1 MIDQDECRSIED
13 FFKDRKGMMYKV
25 NEGKD
30 GKDSDLGKFS
40 FFFIIVF
47 NTQKDYIYFWI
58 IRNGKRSLNHLETFG
73 CLNIELEIVKLYIS
87 I

>member
-1 MIDQDECRSIED
+1 MIDQGEYRSIED

-40 FFFIIVF
+40 FFLLLFLIYRRIIH
-47 NTQKDYIYFWI
+47 I
-58 IRNGKRSLNHLETFG
+58 FG
-73 CLNIELEIVKLYIS
+73 LSNL
-87 I
+87 

>member
-1 MIDQDECRSIED
+1 MIDQGEYRSIED

-40 FFFIIVF
+40 FFLLLFLIYRRIIH
-47 NTQKDYIYFWI
+47 I
-58 IRNGKRSLNHLETFG
+58 FG
-73 CLNIELEIVKLYIS
+73 LLGTES
-87 I
+87 DP

>member
-1 MIDQDECRSIED
+1 MIDQGECRSIED
-13 FFKDRKGMMYKV
+13 FFKDRKGIMYKV

-87 I
+87 V